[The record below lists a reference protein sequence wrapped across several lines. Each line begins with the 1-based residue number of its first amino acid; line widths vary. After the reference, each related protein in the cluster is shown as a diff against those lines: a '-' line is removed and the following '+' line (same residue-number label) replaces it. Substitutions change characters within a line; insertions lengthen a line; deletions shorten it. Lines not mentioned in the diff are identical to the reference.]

1 MIMRISLNEAQ
12 ARLPELVKGLA
23 SGDEVLIIDG
33 DEPVARLVSQGRAIG
48 RTRQPGSA
56 KDKLR
61 ILVEDD
67 EHLND
72 FKDYMP

>member
-1 MIMRISLNEAQ
+1 MIVRVSLNEAQ

-23 SGDEVLIIDG
+23 SGDEVLITDG
-33 DEPVARLVSQGRAIG
+33 DEPVARLVGQGRRTD

-56 KDKLR
+56 KGKLR

-67 EHLND
+67 AHLDD

>member
-1 MIMRISLNEAQ
+1 MIVRVSLNEAQ

-23 SGDEVLIIDG
+23 SGDEVLITDG
-33 DEPVARLVSQGRAIG
+33 DEPVARLVGQGR
-48 RTRQPGSA
+48 RTDRMRQPGSA
-56 KDKLR
+56 KGKLR

-67 EHLND
+67 AHLDD